1 MISIKEKTA
10 PIFLVAIRFVRFVSF
25 PVVLS
30 RYFLDFYYSGRMKT
44 IKELYYFIIK
54 MFVTMLQFKNSAEM
68 LAYCDHFVKLF
79 DFQD

>member
-10 PIFLVAIRFVRFVSF
+10 PTFLFAIHFVRFVSF

-30 RYFLDFYYSGRMKT
+30 RYFLNFYCSGRVKT
-44 IKELYYFIIK
+44 IKELYCFIIK
-54 MFVTMLQFKNSAEM
+54 MFVTNFQFKNSAEM
-68 LAYCDHFVKLF
+68 LAYCDHFFKLL

>member
-10 PIFLVAIRFVRFVSF
+10 PNFLFAIHFVRFVSF

-30 RYFLDFYYSGRMKT
+30 RYFLDFYCSGRMKT
-44 IKELYYFIIK
+44 IKELYCFIIK